1 MKWYMLT
8 ILILCV
14 VIAII
19 IWAVV
24 YSFSEPTINK
34 AVETYAVVKEF
45 KSKAGSGRN
54 AVYEYSVNGEV
65 FSFWGYYNNTLVI
78 GDKFIVMYDCEKP
91 KESKVVLDKPIFL
104 ENEKTINSKGK
115 ITRVKIYSKKAVY
128 FEYVANGELYTRIQ
142 CLPNDFKVQY
152 PALSEEKEYQ
162 IVYWADNPQRAI
174 IYLDKPL

>member
-45 KSKAGSGRN
+45 KSKAGSSLG
-54 AVYEYSVNGEV
+54 
-65 FSFWGYYNNTLVI
+65 
-78 GDKFIVMYDCEKP
+78 M
-91 KESKVVLDKPIFL
+91 
-104 ENEKTINSKGK
+104 
-115 ITRVKIYSKKAVY
+115 
-128 FEYVANGELYTRIQ
+128 LYMNI
-142 CLPNDFKVQY
+142 L
-152 PALSEEKEYQ
+152 
-162 IVYWADNPQRAI
+162 
-174 IYLDKPL
+174 